1 MGEVSIKKNT
11 VAEKASDIISVF
23 LMLAL
28 VLITFF
34 VYKIFITG
42 NNKEYLSATLEL
54 LKMINSFLAIISV
67 ISCSI
72 LYKKTKKNT
81 VFTLILVYIGL
92 AIGIITDQFDY
103 FTFIS
108 NEFYISDYIMISTSI
123 LRMLILYTILFPK
136 SKLYKFIKE
145 NRGFSLIFV
154 VIYSFIVGIIEKYLR
169 GTILN
174 IPDSVFVYYNVFL
187 FISYYIIAIRLI
199 FISLKEKSV
208 IVGCFS
214 VSLALLGIK
223 AIYAIYVHTGLY
235 FDIMLTSILITYIS
249 FISVIIGTVIE
260 LYLLYEESKILN
272 EELQK
277 FYNLAHYN
285 SHTYMFICDNK
296 FNVSYMNNKIKEGF
310 SNDISNE
317 KFRELILEIEDVK
330 EKIPEILRELKR
342 TGMWRGILT
351 DVKKDEII
359 DCFIQLIHSDKGEN
373 QILVSYI
380 NISNNIRLE
389 SEIQAHKLNDI
400 KKAEFIST
408 LSHELKTPLNIFAS
422 SVQLL
427 DSFSDGDKEEFV
439 YKYKKHSPYLALN
452 CKRMLRLINN
462 IIDLTKIDVG
472 MIKPNF
478 GNYEIVSLIEEI
490 ALSTI
495 PYGISKNIDIE
506 FDTNVEEHY
515 IKCDPNMIEKIVLN
529 LLSNAIKYSKNNGYI
544 KINLILESDIIR
556 FIVSDNGI
564 GIDEKIKGKI
574 FDRFSRGDNSL
585 NRLNEGSGVGLSI
598 VKSMI
603 DIHNGNVTV
612 ESVLGKGS
620 TFEVQL
626 PNIKIEDELEE
637 IYEYNRDKTVL
648 ELSDIY

>member
-1 MGEVSIKKNT
+1 MGKVFIKEYT
-11 VAEKASDIISVF
+11 IAEKASKIISIF
-23 LMLAL
+23 FMLAL
-28 VLITFF
+28 VMISFF

-54 LKMINSFLAIISV
+54 LKLINSFLAIISI

-81 VFTLILVYIGL
+81 VFALILVYIGL

-103 FTFIS
+103 FTLVN
-108 NEFYISDYIMISTSI
+108 NEFYISDYIMISTSM
-123 LRMLILYTILFPK
+123 LRMMILYMLLFPK
-136 SKLYKFIKE
+136 SKLYKFINEK
-145 NRGFSLIFV
+145 RTFSVIFV
-154 VIYSFIVGIIEKYLR
+154 IVYSFIIGIIEKYLR
-169 GTILN
+169 GTSLN
-174 IPDSVFVYYNVFL
+174 IPENIFVYYNIFL
-187 FISYYIIAIRLI
+187 FISYYIVAIKLI
-199 FISLKEKSV
+199 FMSFKEKSV

-223 AIYAIYVHTGLY
+223 AIYAIYAHSGSY

-260 LYLLYEESKILN
+260 LYLFYEESNIVN
-272 EELQK
+272 AELEK

-285 SHTYMFICDNK
+285 SHTNMFICDNK
-296 FNVSYMNNKIKEGF
+296 LNISYMNNKIKERF
-310 SNDISNE
+310 SNEISNE
-317 KFRELILEIEDVK
+317 KFREVILSIEDIK
-330 EKIPEILRELKR
+330 GKMPQISKELKK
-342 TGMWRGILT
+342 TGMWRGIVT
-351 DVKKDEII
+351 DVNRDEII
-359 DCFIQLIHSDKGEN
+359 DCFIQLIHSSPGEN

-408 LSHELKTPLNIFAS
+408 LSHELKTPLNIFTS

-439 YKYKKHSPYLALN
+439 YKYKKHSPALSLN
-452 CKRMLRLINN
+452 CNRMLRLINN

-472 MIKPNF
+472 IIKPNF
-478 GNYEIVSLIEEI
+478 GNYEIVSLIEDI

-495 PYGISKNIDIE
+495 PFAMSKNIDIE

-515 IKCDPNMIEKIVLN
+515 MKCDPNMIEKIVLN
-529 LLSNAIKYSKNNGYI
+529 LLSNAIKYSKNNGNI
-544 KINLILESDIIR
+544 KIDFILETDIVR
-556 FIVSDNGI
+556 FIVRDNGI
-564 GIDEKIKGKI
+564 GIAEQVRDKI

-598 VKSMI
+598 VKSMV
-603 DIHNGNVTV
+603 DIHNGNIIVA
-612 ESVLGKGS
+612 SILDKGS

-626 PNIKIEDELEE
+626 PNIKIKDELDE
-637 IYEYNRDKTVL
+637 IYEYSRGKTVL

>member
-1 MGEVSIKKNT
+1 M
-11 VAEKASDIISVF
+11 
-23 LMLAL
+23 
-28 VLITFF
+28 
-34 VYKIFITG
+34 
-42 NNKEYLSATLEL
+42 
-54 LKMINSFLAIISV
+54 
-67 ISCSI
+67 
-72 LYKKTKKNT
+72 
-81 VFTLILVYIGL
+81 
-92 AIGIITDQFDY
+92 
-103 FTFIS
+103 
-108 NEFYISDYIMISTSI
+108 
-123 LRMLILYTILFPK
+123 
-136 SKLYKFIKE
+136 
-145 NRGFSLIFV
+145 
-154 VIYSFIVGIIEKYLR
+154 
-169 GTILN
+169 
-174 IPDSVFVYYNVFL
+174 
-187 FISYYIIAIRLI
+187 
-199 FISLKEKSV
+199 
-208 IVGCFS
+208 
-214 VSLALLGIK
+214 
-223 AIYAIYVHTGLY
+223 
-235 FDIMLTSILITYIS
+235 
-249 FISVIIGTVIE
+249 
-260 LYLLYEESKILN
+260 
-272 EELQK
+272 
-277 FYNLAHYN
+277 
-285 SHTYMFICDNK
+285 
-296 FNVSYMNNKIKEGF
+296 
-310 SNDISNE
+310 
-317 KFRELILEIEDVK
+317 
-330 EKIPEILRELKR
+330 
-342 TGMWRGILT
+342 
-351 DVKKDEII
+351 
-359 DCFIQLIHSDKGEN
+359 
-373 QILVSYI
+373 VSYI

-495 PYGISKNIDIE
+495 PYG
-506 FDTNVEEHY
+506 
-515 IKCDPNMIEKIVLN
+515 M
-529 LLSNAIKYSKNNGYI
+529 SNAIKYSKNNGYI

>member
-1 MGEVSIKKNT
+1 
-11 VAEKASDIISVF
+11 
-23 LMLAL
+23 
-28 VLITFF
+28 
-34 VYKIFITG
+34 
-42 NNKEYLSATLEL
+42 
-54 LKMINSFLAIISV
+54 
-67 ISCSI
+67 
-72 LYKKTKKNT
+72 
-81 VFTLILVYIGL
+81 
-92 AIGIITDQFDY
+92 
-103 FTFIS
+103 
-108 NEFYISDYIMISTSI
+108 
-123 LRMLILYTILFPK
+123 
-136 SKLYKFIKE
+136 
-145 NRGFSLIFV
+145 
-154 VIYSFIVGIIEKYLR
+154 
-169 GTILN
+169 
-174 IPDSVFVYYNVFL
+174 
-187 FISYYIIAIRLI
+187 
-199 FISLKEKSV
+199 
-208 IVGCFS
+208 
-214 VSLALLGIK
+214 
-223 AIYAIYVHTGLY
+223 
-235 FDIMLTSILITYIS
+235 
-249 FISVIIGTVIE
+249 
-260 LYLLYEESKILN
+260 
-272 EELQK
+272 
-277 FYNLAHYN
+277 
-285 SHTYMFICDNK
+285 
-296 FNVSYMNNKIKEGF
+296 
-310 SNDISNE
+310 
-317 KFRELILEIEDVK
+317 
-330 EKIPEILRELKR
+330 
-342 TGMWRGILT
+342 MWRGILT

-490 ALSTI
+490 ALSII
-495 PYGISKNIDIE
+495 PYGMSKNIDIE

-637 IYEYNRDKTVL
+637 IYEYNRGKTVL